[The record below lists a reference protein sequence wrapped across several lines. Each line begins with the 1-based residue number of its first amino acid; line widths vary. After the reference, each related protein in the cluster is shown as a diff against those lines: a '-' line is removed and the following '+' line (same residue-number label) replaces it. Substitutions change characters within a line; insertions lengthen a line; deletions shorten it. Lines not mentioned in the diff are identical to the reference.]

1 MIFPQEIERNESKGE
16 IIVFNKFKNESN
28 NFIVLHSVFLHN
40 HIKNLSGEID
50 FLVLVPNKGIFCLE
64 VKHGRVRRENGSW
77 VYNNTFSNKSP
88 FRQATDGM
96 HSLRNWLLEQSTGE
110 RKKRLENIL
119 FGTGV
124 IFSGITTS
132 ISLGTEGEQ
141 WQVLYR
147 DALINNHISSYINE
161 LANKWHN
168 KYENQYWY
176 NDNLSRPTKDIC
188 QHILKLLRNDFNRE
202 YTTLN
207 AILDTETTI
216 ESFTEEQLKIL
227 DLTRYNDRCLIEGH
241 AGTGKTILALE
252 LFKTHIGKGLKVGF
266 FCYNKR
272 LAQSLE
278 TKIKKF
284 YSSTDLNG
292 SFVGSF
298 HSYLMQKSQ
307 LSLPDQNKEEFFNYT
322 LPLEFLLT
330 AEEEYL
336 EKFDLIIIDESQDLI
351 TDNNLMVFDQILESG
366 LKEGKWVLFGDFYY
380 QNLYNNTID
389 YLALLKNHSQFTRLS
404 PLTINCRN
412 TTRISKQ
419 NNLLT
424 GVKYNYKDS
433 FQIDGTKPD
442 LKFCNPS
449 DEITIITEII
459 KGYIKDN
466 VPLSQIILLSPVQY
480 AKSSIYDNNYISDLV
495 KNKNLEYST
504 IHSYKGLERNI
515 VVVFGINEL
524 SDEKSLSLLYTGI
537 SRAKARLHLLINDC
551 LKIKYRELITKN
563 LV

>member
-77 VYNNTFSNKSP
+77 VYKNTLSNKSP

-147 DALINNHISSYINE
+147 EALINNHISSYINE

-188 QHILKLLRNDFNRE
+188 EHILKLLRNDFNRE

-227 DLTRYNDRCLIEGH
+227 DLTRYNDRCLIEGY

-252 LFKTHIGKGLKVGF
+252 LFKTHIKEGLKVGF

-278 TKIKKF
+278 AKIKKF

-307 LSLPDQNKEEFFNYT
+307 LSLPDQNKEEFFNYK

-330 AEEEYL
+330 AEEESL
-336 EKFDLIIIDESQDLI
+336 EKFDIIIIDEAQDLI

-380 QNLYNNTID
+380 QNLYNDTID

-404 PLTINCRN
+404 PFTINCRN

-442 LKFCNPS
+442 LIFCNPS
-449 DEITIITEII
+449 DETAMLTEII
-459 KGYIKDN
+459 KGYLKDN
-466 VPLSQIILLSPVQY
+466 VPLSQIILLSPVQFE
-480 AKSSIYDNNYISDLV
+480 KSSIYGSNYICDLV

-537 SRAKARLHLLINDC
+537 SRAKARLHLLIND
-551 LKIKYRELITKN
+551 LLQIKYTELITKN

>member
-1 MIFPQEIERNESKGE
+1 MIFPQEIDRNESKGE
-16 IIVFNKFKNESN
+16 IIVFNKFKNEPN
-28 NFIVLHSVFLHN
+28 NFIILHSVFLHN

-77 VYNNTFSNKSP
+77 VYKNTISNKSP

-96 HSLRNWLLEQSTGE
+96 HSLRNWLLEQSSGE
-110 RKKRLENIL
+110 SKKRLEKIL

-124 IFSGITTS
+124 IFSGITTA
-132 ISLGTEGEQ
+132 IALGTEGEQ

-147 DALINNHISSYINE
+147 DALINNHISNYINE
-161 LANKWHN
+161 LSNKWHY
-168 KYENQYWY
+168 KHENQYWY
-176 NDNLSRPTKDIC
+176 DNNLSRPTRDDC
-188 QHILKLLRNDFNRE
+188 EQILKMLRNDFNRD

-207 AILDTETTI
+207 NILDTETTI

-227 DLTRYNDRCLIEGH
+227 DLTRYNDRCLIEGF

-252 LFKTHIGKGLKVGF
+252 LFKTNIEKGLKVGF
-266 FCYNKR
+266 FCYNKG

-278 TKIKKF
+278 AKIKKF
-284 YSSTDLNG
+284 YSSIDLNG

-298 HSYLMQKSQ
+298 HSYLMQKSH
-307 LSLPDQNKEEFFNYT
+307 LSMPNQNKEEFFNYK
-322 LPLEFLLT
+322 LPVEFLLT
-330 AEEEYL
+330 AEEESL
-336 EKFDLIIIDESQDLI
+336 EKFDIIIMDEAQDLI
-351 TDNNLMVFDQILESG
+351 TDNNLMIFAQILENG

-389 YLALLKNHSQFTRLS
+389 YLALLKNYSQFTRLS

-442 LKFCNPS
+442 LKFCNS
-449 DEITIITEII
+449 SEEGAIVTDII
-459 KGYIKDN
+459 KGYLLDK
-466 VPLSQIILLSPVQY
+466 VPLSQIILLSPLQLE
-480 AKSSIYDNNYISDLV
+480 KSSIYCSKYLSDLI

-504 IHSYKGLERNI
+504 IHSYKGLEKNI

-537 SRAKARLHLLINDC
+537 SRAKARLHLLINDS
-551 LKIKYRELITKN
+551 LQEKYRALITKN

>member
-1 MIFPQEIERNESKGE
+1 MIFPQAIDRSESKGE
-16 IIVFNKFKNESN
+16 IIVFNKFKNEPN

-40 HIKNLSGEID
+40 HVKNLSGEID

-64 VKHGRVRRENGSW
+64 IKHGRVQRENGSW
-77 VYNNTFSNKSP
+77 VYKSTRSSKGP
-88 FRQATDGM
+88 FRQATDAM

-110 RKKRLENIL
+110 RKKRLEKIL

-124 IFSGITTS
+124 IFSGVTTP
-132 ISLGTEGEQ
+132 IALGTEGEQ

-176 NDNLSRPTKDIC
+176 DTNLSRPTRDDC
-188 QHILKLLRNDFNRE
+188 EHILKMLRNDFNRE

-227 DLTRYNDRCLIEGH
+227 DLTRYNDRCLIEGY

-252 LFKTHIGKGLKVGF
+252 LFKTHIEKGLKIGF

-278 TKIKKF
+278 AKIKKF
-284 YSSTDLNG
+284 YSSADLNG

-298 HSYLMQKSQ
+298 HSYLMQKSR
-307 LSLPDQNKEEFFNYT
+307 LSIPDQNKEEFFNYK

-330 AEEEYL
+330 SEEVSL
-336 EKFDLIIIDESQDLI
+336 EKFDTIIIDEAQDLI

-366 LKEGKWVLFGDFYY
+366 WKEGKWVLFGDFYY
-380 QNLYNNTID
+380 QNLYNDTID

-412 TTRISKQ
+412 TRRISKQ

-424 GVKYNYKDS
+424 GVNYNYKDS

-449 DEITIITEII
+449 DETAIVIDII
-459 KGYIKDN
+459 KGYLKNN
-466 VPLSQIILLSPVQY
+466 VPLSQIILLSPVQFE
-480 AKSSIYDNNYISDLV
+480 KSSIYGSNYISDLV

-551 LKIKYRELITKN
+551 LQVKYRELITKN
-563 LV
+563 LA